1 MPFFTKPS
9 SDKSDESDLSDQ
21 SDQSDSSDL
30 SQPTKT
36 MNKNELR
43 KEIRSR
49 KRQYTKEQLC
59 ELSAPIIDR
68 LRNHP
73 KLVASET
80 VMLYHSLPD
89 EVFTHN
95 FVDEMV
101 KAGKKVVLPVVI
113 SETEMEIRCYTGE
126 KDMAES
132 SFHILE
138 PIGELFTDYASID
151 FIAVP
156 GMSFD
161 AQCNRLGRGKGYY
174 DRFLNQVPNA
184 YKLGICFDFQKLET
198 IPANKYDKKVD
209 EVL

>member
-1 MPFFTKPS
+1 
-9 SDKSDESDLSDQ
+9 
-21 SDQSDSSDL
+21 
-30 SQPTKT
+30 

-73 KLVASET
+73 KLVAAET

-174 DRFLNQVPNA
+174 DRFFEGKTDCIKVGVAYELQVADQLPTEENDLPVEYLVA
-184 YKLGICFDFQKLET
+184 EKGVWKRQ
-198 IPANKYDKKVD
+198 
-209 EVL
+209 